1 MAAKKTTTKAST
13 KSPAAKADKSADAQP
28 AATPVVETRFS
39 NVPPTKV
46 AARPITEDDIRTHA
60 YFISISGQGGSEFDN
75 WCRAENELRS
85 L

>member
-13 KSPAAKADKSADAQP
+13 KSPATKADKAADTQP

-39 NVPPTKV
+39 NVPPTK
-46 AARPITEDDIRTHA
+46 APRPITEDDIRTHA